1 MKKTISFPHL
11 GDYYIPISE
20 FLKRTTKANII
31 PSPPITKKTISIGT
45 KFSPDSVCLPF
56 KYNLGNFI
64 ESLNNGA
71 NILFTAGGGCRYR
84 YYAEVTE
91 AILRDLGYSFKFHSI
106 MTNGKIDIKK
116 VYQDF
121 KNINSNLKLT
131 TFIHSGIYTLLFI
144 WNMDKIDKIIRK
156 NIGFEIEKN
165 SHIKLKNKMLKDF
178 INTKSIFKL
187 NLLYFKY
194 KHLFKKISIDKPKN
208 CLKVAIIGEL
218 YTAMEPFS
226 SYFLEKELA
235 SMNIE
240 IKRYTNLSYLLWQK
254 RLLRRYLLRRTKKYC
269 KYTLGADGL
278 DNVYRT
284 LDVIKK
290 KYDGIIHTKP
300 FGCTPEIG
308 AIPIIQKICQEYEM
322 PIIFFSYDVETSD
335 EGIKTRL
342 EAFYDLLNIRRKKK

>member
-1 MKKTISFPHL
+1 
-11 GDYYIPISE
+11 
-20 FLKRTTKANII
+20 
-31 PSPPITKKTISIGT
+31 
-45 KFSPDSVCLPF
+45 
-56 KYNLGNFI
+56 
-64 ESLNNGA
+64 
-71 NILFTAGGGCRYR
+71 
-84 YYAEVTE
+84 
-91 AILRDLGYSFKFHSI
+91 
-106 MTNGKIDIKK
+106 
-116 VYQDF
+116 
-121 KNINSNLKLT
+121 
-131 TFIHSGIYTLLFI
+131 
-144 WNMDKIDKIIRK
+144 MDKIDKIIRK